1 MKMRIFGR
9 SFLAALI
16 GFGSLAVLVVG
27 IITAYIGTR
36 KVGFDSHTTILEIY
50 DINTIR
56 FMDWYFEIEF
66 FEIAI
71 NFITKHLPKV

>member
-9 SFLAALI
+9 SFAAALI
-16 GFGSLAVLVVG
+16 GFGSLAVLLIG

-56 FMDWYFEIEF
+56 FMDWYFETKF
-66 FEIAI
+66 FETTIK
-71 NFITKHLPKV
+71 FIIKHLPVV